1 MGDGLSVASKL
12 SAESIMVSL
21 ELMLSVPGLERLPF
35 FCDEG
40 LRLEPSM
47 FACGSWA
54 RGIRP

>member
-1 MGDGLSVASKL
+1 MRDGLSVASKL

-21 ELMLSVPGLERLPF
+21 ELMLSVLGLERLPF

-47 FACGSWA
+47 VACGSWV
-54 RGIRP
+54 RGVSP